1 MLSMTSIDKIYEFY
15 NNQPNQHRHLD
26 IIKNW
31 FLELEKNKNV
41 KLVVDKKV
49 KKKKNTNPVLLIIG
63 DTGIGKTV
71 MVREFLKECTYDIID
86 IGKLFDIYESTN
98 VYSIKDFIPK
108 LLKQK
113 NVSDVFNKKLLLIDS
128 LEEFIYIQKTIIRDI
143 IEALDTIGMPILLVS
158 ERSSFDT
165 LEKKVIA
172 KLKKDALIVHL
183 DKPNEA
189 TLTNYINT
197 FSPIINNLELE
208 KIVHHSNGDIRNL
221 NHLLNFCKIKAL
233 LPISNSKEHLKDCV
247 LDTEEAIL
255 NFNRGTLIEG
265 FNRCEGDPFVFGMLT
280 YENYIHTNC
289 KEDTNKKNIINMI
302 CFADY
307 LEKKLFKNQQWELL
321 DIYSFFSTIY
331 PWKHLENPT
340 SVYSSSTLQKY
351 MNTKKRN
358 RKSVL
363 DF

>member
-1 MLSMTSIDKIYEFY
+1 MSSIDNIYDFY
-15 NNQPNQHRHLD
+15 KHQKTQQQHLD

-31 FLELEKNKNV
+31 FLDLEKNKNI
-41 KLVVDKKV
+41 KIIVDKKA

-63 DTGIGKTV
+63 DTGIGKTLLV
-71 MVREFLKECTYDIID
+71 KEFLKSCTYDILD

-98 VYSIKDFIPK
+98 IYSIKDFIPK

-113 NVSDVFNKKLLLIDS
+113 NVSDVFNKKILVIDS
-128 LEEFIYIQKTIIRDI
+128 LEEFIVIQKTIIRDI
-143 IEALDTIGMPILLVS
+143 IESLESLEMPVVLVS
-158 ERSSFDT
+158 ERNSFDL
-165 LEKKVIA
+165 LEKKIIA

-183 DKPNEA
+183 EKPNEK
-189 TLTNYINT
+189 TLTNYIHT
-197 FSPIINNLELE
+197 ILPNLDNLDIE
-208 KIVHHSNGDIRNL
+208 KVVNHSNGDIRNL
-221 NHLLNFCKIKAL
+221 KHLLDFFNIKSSL
-233 LPISNSKEHLKDCV
+233 SIYKPQEYLKDYV

-255 NFNRGTLIEG
+255 NFGKSTLTEG

-280 YENYIHTNC
+280 YENYIYANDKT
-289 KEDTNKKNIINMI
+289 DTNKKNIINMI

-321 DIYSFFSTIY
+321 NIYSFFSTIY
-331 PWKHLENPT
+331 PWKSLNQPNKIM
-340 SVYSSSTLQKY
+340 SSSTLQKY

>member
-1 MLSMTSIDKIYEFY
+1 MMSTDKIYDFY
-15 NNQPNQHRHLD
+15 NEQKTQHHHLD

-31 FLELEKNKNV
+31 FLELEKNKDV
-41 KLVVDKKV
+41 KIVVDKKN

-63 DTGIGKTV
+63 DTGIGKT
-71 MVREFLKECTYDIID
+71 MMIQEFLKGCTYDILD

-113 NVSDVFNKKLLLIDS
+113 NVSNVFNRKLLVIDS
-128 LEEFIYIQKTIIRDI
+128 LEEFIFIQKTIIRDI
-143 IEALDTIGMPILLVS
+143 IEAIDTIGIPILIVS
-158 ERSSFDT
+158 EKSSFDT

-172 KLKKDALIVHL
+172 KLKKDALIVEL
-183 DKPNEA
+183 EKPNKK
-189 TLTNYINT
+189 TLTNHINT
-197 FSPIINNLELE
+197 FSSFLNGIELE
-208 KIVHHSNGDIRNL
+208 KIIQYSNGDIRNL
-221 NHLLNFCKIKAL
+221 NHLISFCKIKAS
-233 LPISNSKEHLKDCV
+233 LPIYNTKEHLKDCV
-247 LDTEEAIL
+247 LDTEEAIF
-255 NFNRGTLIEG
+255 NFNRDTLTNG

-280 YENYIHTNC
+280 YENYIHTTC
-289 KEDTNKKNIINMI
+289 KKDTNKKNIISMI

-321 DIYSFFSTIY
+321 DVYSFFSTIY
-331 PWKHLENPT
+331 PWKHLEDPT
-340 SVYSSSTLQKY
+340 NVYSSSTLQKY

-358 RKSVL
+358 RKSIL

>member
-1 MLSMTSIDKIYEFY
+1 MTSIDKIYEFY
-15 NNQPNQHRHLD
+15 KCQPSQIFHLD
-26 IIKNW
+26 IIKKW
-31 FLELEKNKNV
+31 FLELEENKNV
-41 KLVVDKKV
+41 KKIIDKKV
-49 KKKKNTNPVLLIIG
+49 KKKKNTNPILLIIG

-71 MVREFLKECTYDIID
+71 LIKEFLKKCSYDILD

-98 VYSIKDFIPK
+98 IYSIKDFIPK

-113 NVSDVFNKKLLLIDS
+113 NVSDVSNKKLLLIDS
-128 LEEFIYIQKTIIRDI
+128 LEEFIVIQKTIIRDI
-143 IEALDTIGMPILLVS
+143 IESLDTIGMPILLVS

-165 LEKKVIA
+165 LEKKVIT
-172 KLKKDALIVHL
+172 KLKKDALIVNL
-183 DKPNEA
+183 EKPNEE
-189 TLTNYINT
+189 TLINHIQT
-197 FSPIINNLELE
+197 FLHSLNNVELE
-208 KIVHHSNGDIRNL
+208 KIVHHSNGDLRNL
-221 NHLLNFCKIKAL
+221 NHLLNFCKIKASI
-233 LPISNSKEHLKDCV
+233 PIYNSKEHLKDCV

-255 NFNRGTLIEG
+255 NFNRDTIIDG

-280 YENYIHTNC
+280 YENYIHANS
-289 KEDTNKKNIINMI
+289 KDDTNKKNIINMI

-331 PWKHLENPT
+331 PWKNLENPT
-340 SVYSSSTLQKY
+340 KILSSSTLQKY